1 MNTKTLVLIVSNEL
15 CERFCFYGL
24 RSILFSFLR
33 VQYSFSAKSSTA
45 FLHLFISMSYLF
57 TLLGGIVSDMV
68 LGKYNTIVIL
78 GSVYLVGTLLLT
90 YVSMEYASQ
99 GLILTSLLL
108 ISLGTGGIK
117 PCVAAFGGDQLGQ
130 ASISDRKRFF
140 DLFYFAIN
148 IGSMASMIMMPVLSD
163 VGCLGKQSCYP
174 LAFGASS
181 TLLGASMLLFMSGK
195 SSYIIKPPRKQQ
207 LADTFRILG
216 TAIKTMINKKQEVA
230 QENEIKA
237 ATASEKVHHLVSVS
251 DQQKLVQISKVLLPA
266 VFFWMLYDQQSSSW
280 IEQGT
285 KMSTHANI
293 FGIQLEIV
301 PSQMQAFNSI
311 FTLAL
316 IPIFSKVVY
325 PILDAIGI
333 HLRPVVRM
341 STGIGFVSISFF
353 ISAFIQHRV
362 DVLAYNHQQLS
373 ILWQLPQYILLTA
386 GEVMLN
392 ITGLEYIY
400 SEAPESM
407 NSLSLSM
414 WLLTVAAG
422 NILVMLLSMIDVVA
436 LLSIPH
442 HDTSTFIFY
451 GTIGLLA
458 SIRMFLA
465 RRPANK

>member
-1 MNTKTLVLIVSNEL
+1 MNTKTLLLIVSNEL

-24 RSILFSFLR
+24 RSLLFSFLR
-33 VQYSFSAKSSTA
+33 AEYLLSVRSSTA

-68 LGKYNTIVIL
+68 LGKYNTIVTL
-78 GSVYLVGTLLLT
+78 GSVYLVGTFFLT
-90 YVSMEYASQ
+90 YASVQYASQ
-99 GLILTSLLL
+99 VLILASLML

-130 ASISDRKRFF
+130 ASLSGRKRFF

-148 IGSMASMIMMPVLSD
+148 IGSMASMILSPILSD
-163 VGCLGKQSCYP
+163 VGCLGKPTCYP

-181 TLLGASMLLFMSGK
+181 TLLGVSMLLFISGK
-195 SSYIIKPPRKQQ
+195 GSYIIKPVRKQQ
-207 LADTFRILG
+207 LADTFRMVG
-216 TAIKTMINKKQEVA
+216 AAIKTIVRKKQAVGRDKTA
-230 QENEIKA
+230 GIS
-237 ATASEKVHHLVSVS
+237 TASEKAHYLVSAD

-266 VFFWMLYDQQSSSW
+266 IFFWMLYDQQSSSW
-280 IEQGT
+280 VEQGS
-285 KMSTHANI
+285 KMSTHATI
-293 FGIQLEIV
+293 LGMQIDIV

-311 FTLAL
+311 FTLAF
-316 IPIFSKVVY
+316 IPTFSKAVY
-325 PILDAIGI
+325 PMLAAIGI
-333 HLRPVVRM
+333 SLPPVERM
-341 STGIGFVSISFF
+341 SVGIGLVSISFF
-353 ISAFIQHRV
+353 MSAFIQHKV

-373 ILWQLPQYILLTA
+373 ILWQLPQYVLLTA

-392 ITGLEYIY
+392 ITGLEYVY

-422 NILVMLLSMIDVVA
+422 NIVVMLLSLVDVIA

-442 HDTSTFIFY
+442 HDTSSFILY
-451 GTIGLLA
+451 GVIGLFA

-465 RRPANK
+465 RKPASK